1 MEIANGSAAL
11 TLRHGRHLD
20 RPTFR
25 LALKDGHG
33 RKANE

>member
-1 MEIANGSAAL
+1 MRIANGFAAL
-11 TLRHGRHLD
+11 TLRHRRYLD